1 METKTETSEG
11 FGGFEARLRGF
22 ESIIKQA
29 MQQHTNLT
37 LNFNFYEGAS
47 IGQHI
52 ERTDTSNVWMGNG
65 EKRIMDNTY
74 SDEHVARAI
83 EAICGEGKPLDSK
96 QKWVAVYWY
105 LRWECNFPAKGSEF
119 CERIERLPFSKKL
132 EPECDYN
139 NIRKLVTCQLMEQD
153 ARFIDKVK
161 PSNTD
166 KVLFEQC
173 RPIVIALAREL
184 GKRIASQL

>member
-1 METKTETSEG
+1 MENVSETPECLGG
-11 FGGFEARLRGF
+11 FGARLRSI

-29 MQQHTNLT
+29 MQQHSHLT

-153 ARFIDKVK
+153 ARFMDKVK
-161 PSNTD
+161 PSNSD
-166 KVLFEQC
+166 KALFEQC
-173 RPIVIALAREL
+173 RPIVIALAQEL
-184 GKRIASQL
+184 GKRIAPKL